1 MVSKYL
7 EQSLKTRLNPSYSV
21 TSKQQMCT
29 SLLRNFTLVVFS
41 YWSRNNSIELYPAQ
55 LFDNFAQKWTLAKS
69 HIDSSH
75 PWTFL
80 RVHIVVSFQKLFWW
94 NFVKIQGSLANVI
107 SSVWVE
113 PKWLKKKDL
122 YNLSVFQL
130 VYSFFFILKNTT
142 SDARCTVVYYFD
154 FHCIRC

>member
-1 MVSKYL
+1 MSKKYKRSWTVS
-7 EQSLKTRLNPSYSV
+7 NPPYSV

-113 PKWLKKKDL
+113 PKWFKKKRICTT
-122 YNLSVFQL
+122 L
-130 VYSFFFILKNTT
+130 VYFSWY
-142 SDARCTVVYYFD
+142 TVFSLS
-154 FHCIRC
+154 